1 MKKII
6 GLISL
11 LALSITNSFAGV
23 VSYSRLSETEQEFIV
38 SNLDNSLIKYDAS
51 TDEVV
56 IDNSLEAQLRKS
68 GILQTQD
75 AHSGHSCVGGG
86 STGGV

>member
-11 LALSITNSFAGV
+11 LALSITNSIAGV
-23 VSYSRLSETEQEFIV
+23 VSYSNLSETEQEFVI

-56 IDNSLEAQLRKS
+56 IDKELEKQLRDA
-68 GILQTQD
+68 GILSTQD
-75 AHSGHSCVGGG
+75 SIGSGVCGGDEG
-86 STGGV
+86 

>member
-1 MKKII
+1 MKKTI

-23 VSYSRLSETEQEFIV
+23 VNYSKLSENEQEFII

-56 IDNSLEAQLRKS
+56 IDKELEKQLREA
-68 GILQTQD
+68 GILSTQD
-75 AHSGHSCVGGG
+75 SIGSGTCRGGG
-86 STGGV
+86 GGGA